1 MYPKTHIDVEVSSG
15 EDDVPRLSASTGRK
29 KVPDGDDVGDGGVSS
44 AEPIAHNPICSGA
57 SK

>member
-1 MYPKTHIDVEVSSG
+1 MLGPKIDVSANQKKASG
-15 EDDVPRLSASTGRK
+15 D
-29 KVPDGDDVGDGGVSS
+29 DDVGDGGVSS